1 MFLEKLSRPI
11 RPAAESPS
19 PSVIPLPELIVG
31 YPHSLSLAGT
41 RRHALLAYNGNA
53 SPDGMKGWS
62 MDAVVAQPRRW
73 TRDEYER
80 LAGQGFFQPDER
92 LELLNGE
99 ILAMTPQKGSHAQA
113 VGLTLDALRQAFGT
127 QTYLRSQLP
136 LALGADSM
144 PEPDVA
150 IIAGSVRDYPDHPT
164 TAQLVVE
171 IADTSLSLD
180 RKRKGPIYARAGIP
194 EYWIV
199 NLVDRIVEV
208 YREPIETA
216 DGWHYRLV
224 HRAAPGDSVTP
235 LALTSSVKVDDLL
248 P

>member
-1 MFLEKLSRPI
+1 
-11 RPAAESPS
+11 
-19 PSVIPLPELIVG
+19 
-31 YPHSLSLAGT
+31 
-41 RRHALLAYNGNA
+41 
-53 SPDGMKGWS
+53 
-62 MDAVVAQPRRW
+62 MDVVVAQSRRW

-80 LAGQGFFQPDER
+80 LAEQGFFRPDEH
-92 LELLNGE
+92 LELLDGE

-113 VGLTLDALRQAFGT
+113 VGLAIETFRQAFGPDAHV
-127 QTYLRSQLP
+127 RSQLP
-136 LALGADSM
+136 LALSAETM

-150 IIAGSVRDYPDHPT
+150 VVSGSVRDYPAHPT
-164 TAQLVVE
+164 TAMLVME
-171 IADTSLSLD
+171 IADTSLPLD
-180 RKRKGPIYARAGIP
+180 RQRKGPLYARAGIP

-224 HRAAPGDSVTP
+224 HRVGPGSDVTP
-235 LALTSSVKVDDLL
+235 LATGQPVLVDDLL